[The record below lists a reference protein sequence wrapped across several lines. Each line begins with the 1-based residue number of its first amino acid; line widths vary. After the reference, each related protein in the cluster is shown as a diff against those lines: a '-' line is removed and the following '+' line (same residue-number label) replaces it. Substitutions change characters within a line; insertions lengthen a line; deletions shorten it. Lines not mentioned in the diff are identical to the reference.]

1 MFFKLEANNFM
12 NSKGEDLQTKAK
24 YFKDGYVDTREDE
37 EVKPPGFWA
46 NLVSG
51 GKYYLCTCVL
61 HKIHTV

>member
-1 MFFKLEANNFM
+1 M